1 MTRSGFV
8 ALIGEPN
15 AGKSTLLNQMVG
27 AKISIVTHKVQTT
40 RTRIRGV
47 SVENQSQI
55 IFVDTPGLFTPR
67 RRLDRAMVAAAWN
80 GAADSDIT
88 LLMVEA
94 HRGLTEGVEKII
106 SSISEI
112 GKNGKLALVINKI
125 DKVNVNDLLSL
136 SKEIN
141 DSHPFVE
148 TFMISAEK
156 GKGINDLRLWLA
168 SNLPE
173 GPWLYPDDQISD
185 MPLRMIAAEITREKL
200 TLRLH
205 QELPYQL
212 TVETEKWEE
221 KADKSVR
228 IEQIIYLSRPGHKG
242 IVLGKKGD
250 TIKAVSMA
258 SRLSIE
264 NQSQI
269 IFVDTPGLFIP
280 RRRLDRAMV
289 AAAWN
294 GAADSDI
301 TLLMVEAHRGLT
313 EGVEKIISSISEIG
327 MNGKI
332 ALVINKIDK
341 VKVNALLS
349 LSKEINVRGP
359 FVETFMISAEK
370 GKGINDLRRW
380 LASNLPEGPWLY
392 PDDQISDMPLRMI
405 AAEIT
410 REKLTLRL
418 HQELPYQLTVE
429 TEKWEEKVD
438 KSVRIEQIIYL
449 SRSGHKGIVLGKKG
463 ETIKAV
469 SMASRLSIEEF
480 LGARVHLF
488 LRLKVREKWMEETER
503 YSEMGLDFKDGNV

>member
-1 MTRSGFV
+1 
-8 ALIGEPN
+8 
-15 AGKSTLLNQMVG
+15 MVG

-47 SVENQSQI
+47 SV
-55 IFVDTPGLFTPR
+55 
-67 RRLDRAMVAAAWN
+67 
-80 GAADSDIT
+80 
-88 LLMVEA
+88 
-94 HRGLTEGVEKII
+94 
-106 SSISEI
+106 
-112 GKNGKLALVINKI
+112 
-125 DKVNVNDLLSL
+125 
-136 SKEIN
+136 
-141 DSHPFVE
+141 
-148 TFMISAEK
+148 
-156 GKGINDLRLWLA
+156 
-168 SNLPE
+168 
-173 GPWLYPDDQISD
+173 
-185 MPLRMIAAEITREKL
+185 
-200 TLRLH
+200 
-205 QELPYQL
+205 
-212 TVETEKWEE
+212 
-221 KADKSVR
+221 
-228 IEQIIYLSRPGHKG
+228 
-242 IVLGKKGD
+242 
-250 TIKAVSMA
+250 
-258 SRLSIE
+258 E

-313 EGVEKIISSISEIG
+313 EGVEKIISSISEID

-341 VKVNALLS
+341 VNVNDLLS
-349 LSKEINVRGP
+349 LSKEINDRHL

-370 GKGINDLRRW
+370 SKGINELRRW
-380 LASNLPEGPWLY
+380 LACNLPEGPWLY

-429 TEKWEEKVD
+429 TEKWEEKAD